1 MRRHGA
7 HDPILAALT
16 RRDAAWLAAVL
27 VAVATGLGA
36 VIATEHT
43 RAAASHARMRPAAA
57 RLSSAP
63 VRPAAFGRPN
73 IVFVLTDDL
82 SWNLVRFMPTV
93 QRMQRQGAT
102 FSRYFVTDSLCCPS
116 RASIL
121 TGQFP
126 HDTGVTTNTPPTG
139 GWPIFQ
145 ERGGESR
152 TFATALRSAGYR
164 TAMMGKYMNGYEPW
178 SGYVPPGW
186 STWAVAGNGYRQF
199 RYALDVNGDV
209 KRYGHRPRAYLTD
222 VLSDRGSAFIDR
234 MADGQTPFMLEV
246 ATFAPHRPYTPAPR
260 DRFALPGLQA
270 PRGPA
275 FDAATF
281 DAPAWLAGHGPLSPE
296 HLAQI
301 DRDFRR
307 RAQSVRSVDD
317 LLARLWATLKE
328 RGIADNTYLVFSS
341 DNGYHM
347 GEHRLV
353 SGKMT
358 AFDTDIRVPLMVVGP
373 GVAPGRRIRELTEN
387 VDLAPT
393 FMQLGR
399 ARIPAAVDGRSLLG
413 LLRGTSTRRWRD
425 AVLVEHHNPGFS
437 PLDPDIQTGPSGNP
451 PSYEAIRTENATYVE
466 YHDGEREYYDHGD
479 DPDELFN
486 LYEDLTPGEQASLHA
501 TLDRLVRC
509 HHTAACWR
517 AARR

>member
-1 MRRHGA
+1 M
-7 HDPILAALT
+7 T
-16 RRDAAWLAAVL
+16 RRGTAWLAAVL
-27 VAVATGLGA
+27 VAVVTGA
-36 VIATEHT
+36 VAVVSTGHT
-43 RAAASHARMRPAAA
+43 PAAA
-57 RLSSAP
+57 ARRAAKSPVAGGAGVPGVPLAPGDAPSS
-63 VRPAAFGRPN
+63 GRPN

-82 SWNLVRFMPTV
+82 SWNLVRFMPNV
-93 QRMQRQGAT
+93 QQMQREGAT
-102 FSRYFVTDSLCCPS
+102 FTRYFVTDSLCCPS

-126 HDTGVTTNTPPTG
+126 HDTAVTTNTPPSG
-139 GWPIFQ
+139 GWPVFQ

-152 TFATALRSAGYR
+152 TFATALHAAGYH

-186 STWAVAGNGYRQF
+186 STWAVAGNGYHEF

-209 KRYGHRPRAYLTD
+209 RRYGRRPRAYLTD
-222 VLSDRGSAFIDR
+222 VLADRGTAFIDR
-234 MADGQTPFMLEV
+234 MANRRRPFMLEV
-246 ATFAPHRPYTPAPR
+246 STFAPHRPYTPAPR
-260 DRFALPGLQA
+260 DRYAFPGLRA

-275 FDAATF
+275 FDAASL
-281 DAPAWLAGHGPLSPE
+281 DPPEWLAGRGPLTFDR
-296 HLAQI
+296 LAQI

-307 RAQSVRSVDD
+307 RAQSVRSVDE
-317 LLARLWATLKE
+317 LVGRLWAKLRE
-328 RGIADNTYLVFSS
+328 RGIARNTYLVFSS

-373 GVAPGRRIRELTEN
+373 GVARGRRISDLTEN

-393 FMQLGR
+393 FMKLGR
-399 ARIPAAVDGRSLLG
+399 TRVPAAVDGRSLAG
-413 LLRGTSTRRWRD
+413 LLRGTSTVRWRD
-425 AVLVEHHNPGFS
+425 AVLIEHHNPGFS
-437 PLDPDIQTGPSGNP
+437 LLDPDLQSSPSGNP
-451 PSYEAIRTENATYVE
+451 PSYEAIRTDNATYVE
-466 YHDGEREYYDHGD
+466 YHDGSREYYDHAD

-486 LYEDLTPGEQASLHA
+486 LYADLSAAERQSLHA
-501 TLDRLVRC
+501 TLQGLVRC
-509 HHTAACWR
+509 HRSAACWR